1 MAYDLHGSW
10 ENKIGHHSQ
19 YRPHKDDPVGDI
31 ASTNYAVQYWT
42 GKGLPAEK
50 LVFGM
55 PAYGRCFSTNVDEPR
70 VGDPATGAS
79 PAGTHTKE
87 AGFLSYYEICD
98 NIENK
103 NWKVRY
109 SSTMQAPFAYGDGQ
123 WCGSGFKIIQNYQ
136 LHSMYS

>member
-42 GKGLPAEK
+42 GKGLPANK

-98 NIENK
+98 KIENK
-103 NWKVRY
+103 NWKTRY
-109 SSTMQAPFAYGDGQ
+109 SSTMQAPFAYGEGQ
-123 WCGSGFKIIQNYQ
+123 WCGSGFKITSYYRF
-136 LHSMYS
+136 LKPKK